1 MPGVGAAGLFPSPQQ
16 EVESERP
23 PSPAPQPEMPP
34 APPQGISAAGGDP
47 DGDGDGDDDDAGG
60 SSSHSAELSEEP
72 KPDGWIARA
81 ITRDAA
87 RGCHFH
93 DALDTLLRRAFDRHT
108 WSIEYRC
115 VVYQHRRGL
124 YPDQWKATCLVR
136 RPDDDLRCAE
146 AFSEHYSITERDT
159 SEAAM
164 QDAARQAL
172 SQYCLLFSGVADGLD
187 LKYYP
192 RRSTGSARGE
202 IVSLVGEG
210 NPRLSSMVNL
220 VVVLNTEL
228 DHALD
233 ELGKVR
239 AEVAELRAEC
249 AARHYLDGGAPA
261 PVGIQHPYH
270 SSPRGRFDYGTLDC
284 RTRIDLDP

>member
-1 MPGVGAAGLFPSPQQ
+1 
-16 EVESERP
+16 
-23 PSPAPQPEMPP
+23 MPP
-34 APPQGISAAGGDP
+34 APPQGIPAAGGDP
-47 DGDGDGDDDDAGG
+47 DGDGDDDDAGG
-60 SSSHSAELSEEP
+60 SSGHDTELSEEP
-72 KPDGWIARA
+72 EPEGWIARP

-87 RGCHFH
+87 HGCHFH

-124 YPDQWKATCLVR
+124 YPDQWEATCLVR
-136 RPDDDLRCAE
+136 RPDDDLRGAE

-159 SEAAM
+159 AEAAM
-164 QDAARQAL
+164 QDAARRSL
-172 SQYCLLFSGVADGLD
+172 SQYCSLFSGVADGLD

-192 RRSTGSARGE
+192 RLSTGSAGGV
-202 IVSLVGEG
+202 IALPVGEG
-210 NPRLSSMVNL
+210 NPRLNNMVNL
-220 VVVLNTEL
+220 AAVLNTVL

-233 ELGKVR
+233 KLGKVR

-249 AARHYLDGGAPA
+249 ATRHYLDGGSPA

-270 SSPRGRFDYGTLDC
+270 SPPLGRFDYGTRDC